1 MEVLEGVLRERIRA
15 SRSGVQ
21 LEMSAENSRR
31 ILGKTRRVVMEE
43 RSGKA
48 LIHQPLFLATV
59 TAGYREAS
67 DCLWQAVP
75 EIQNRCMCLCVC
87 EERPILSLWN
97 EMADNR

>member
-15 SRSGVQ
+15 SRSGAW

-48 LIHQPLFLATV
+48 LIHQPLFLGIV

-67 DCLWQAVP
+67 DCLQLAVR
-75 EIQNRCMCLCVC
+75 IQNRCVCLCLC
-87 EERPILSLWN
+87 EERPILSQWN
-97 EMADNR
+97 EMEDNS